1 MLFLATDDDDNRTGC
16 DTAMCGAKCITVIG
30 TIVALESVPLWRL
43 NWYREDDGD
52 TATSLLSR
60 KT

>member
-30 TIVALESVPLWRL
+30 TIVALELVQ
-43 NWYREDDGD
+43 GG
-52 TATSLLSR
+52 
-60 KT
+60 